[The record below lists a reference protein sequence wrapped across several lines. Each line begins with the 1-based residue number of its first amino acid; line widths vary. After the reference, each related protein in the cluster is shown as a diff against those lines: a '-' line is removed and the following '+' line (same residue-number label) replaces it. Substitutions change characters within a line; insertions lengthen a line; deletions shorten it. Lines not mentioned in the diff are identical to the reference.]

1 MGSFDEILIERV
13 YSPIAGWLKHHL
25 GICQWRASL
34 TCLDGSIAFY
44 LGGVAL
50 TIGGKGMEDGIFVD
64 LLGALGWLAVM
75 SFVRGVAHRQAAS
88 SIGTQSAR
96 MGEWLFRTVLTAML
110 PLSLIAIR
118 ELDNFCFTAS
128 LVFLVSHLYLK
139 AADTPPPQQ
148 GRKVAF
154 ARGPAGA

>member
-1 MGSFDEILIERV
+1 MTTFDEVLIERF
-13 YSPIAGWLKHHL
+13 YSPIAGRLKHHF

-50 TIGGKGMEDGIFVD
+50 TIGGKGMADGIFID

-75 SFVRGVAHRQAAS
+75 SFVRGVACRQAGS

-96 MGEWLFRTVLTAML
+96 FQEWLFRTVLIAMV
-110 PLSLIAIR
+110 PLSLIHVR
-118 ELDNFCFTAS
+118 GLTSFCFSVS
-128 LVFLVSHLYLK
+128 LLFLVSHLYLK
-139 AADTPPPQQ
+139 ASDTPPPQQ
-148 GRKVAF
+148 KRKFAF
-154 ARGPAGA
+154 SRG